1 MMPRNRHG
9 AATPAIALA
18 AVLLVSSCGGAVTDK
33 YAVSH
38 EPAHIEEV
46 AGSPHPRI
54 VLEESALKRI
64 ALQTAPVT
72 RSANLLVVPSAAVFV
87 DPKGHWWVY
96 TNPEPGV
103 FVRHEIKIQRQAG
116 DLAYLLSGP
125 AEGTKVATVGVPS
138 LYGVEEEI
146 GH

>member
-1 MMPRNRHG
+1 MRSKRR
-9 AATPAIALA
+9 AAAGLMVT
-18 AVLLVSSCGGAVTDK
+18 VLLVASCGGTVTDK

-46 AGSPHPRI
+46 AGSDHPRI
-54 VLEESALKRI
+54 ILEAEALKRI
-64 ALQTAPVT
+64 ALETAPVT
-72 RSANLLVVPSAAVFV
+72 KSGNLLVVPSAAVFV
-87 DPKGHWWVY
+87 DPKGKWWVY
-96 TNPEPGV
+96 TNPETGV
-103 FVRHEIKIQRQAG
+103 FIRHEIKIERQAG

-125 AEGTKVATVGVPS
+125 AVGTKVATVGVPS

>member
-1 MMPRNRHG
+1 MPGTRHV
-9 AATPAIALA
+9 AATLA
-18 AVLLVSSCGGAVTDK
+18 TVLLVSSCGGTVTDK

-38 EPAHIEEV
+38 EPAHVEEV
-46 AGSPHPRI
+46 AGSTHPRI
-54 VLEESALKRI
+54 VLEETALKRI
-64 ALQTAPVT
+64 AVQTAPVET
-72 RSANLLVVPSAAVFV
+72 SANLLVVPSAAVFV

-96 TNPEPGV
+96 TNPEPRV

-116 DLAYLLSGP
+116 GLAYLLSGP
-125 AEGTKVATVGVPS
+125 AAGTKVATVGVPS

>member
-1 MMPRNRHG
+1 MPRKREFG
-9 AATPAIALA
+9 AALA

-33 YAVSH
+33 YAVGH
-38 EPAHIEEV
+38 EPAHVEEV
-46 AGSPHPRI
+46 AGGLPRI
-54 VLEESALKRI
+54 VLEEAAVKRLAI
-64 ALQTAPVT
+64 ETVPVVK
-72 RSANLLVVPSAAVFV
+72 SANVLVVPSAAVFV

-125 AEGTKVATVGVPS
+125 AVGTKVATVGVPS

>member
-1 MMPRNRHG
+1 MRRTRR
-9 AATPAIALA
+9 AAAGLIT
-18 AVLLVSSCGGAVTDK
+18 VLLVSSCGGTVTDK
-33 YAVSH
+33 YKAGH

-46 AGSPHPRI
+46 AGSAHPRI
-54 VLEESALKRI
+54 ILEPEALKRI
-64 ALQTAPVT
+64 ALETTAVKK
-72 RSANLLVVPSAAVFV
+72 SANLLVVPSAAVFV

-96 TNPEPGV
+96 TNPETGV
-103 FVRHEIKIQRQAG
+103 FVRHEIKVERQAG

-125 AEGTKVATVGVPS
+125 AAGTKVATVGVPS